1 MSISNNKIYETPGND
16 FTSNN
21 IHPQRKDSDSFQ
33 TSKDNMTYFQTLL
46 VVLLAFSNN
55 LAYYLLN
62 SAVEILVIGIVL
74 SFFIIILLLIHYI
87 THLLAKKSYFPIF
100 FPIFYFL
107 AGLCFVFEDPDVIRM
122 FLRVSS
128 EPSYMPGLLTLIF
141 FSITVKE
148 KQRVAGTLV
157 YIKLAL
163 GTLSFC
169 LVVSQTHL
177 RGRSI
182 YLFIILLILL
192 IRDLS
197 NSIVNRKR
205 VHSLKYEE
213 IPIEANSDLDFE
225 EITYKLQITIQHL
238 TDTFINSETLY
249 SNIRKSVINIKQVA
263 ESLQKKSNIYSVKV
277 KNVTKD
283 LDEQDKVFIEESC
296 FGNQMKQ
303 NFNENTHMIKIQTE
317 YPSEVNKLSGLLKNI
332 GRDWNFNSF
341 FLSDCC
347 NQIPLQVAGFYSFHK
362 FNLDEVFKIPEGV
375 LRNFLMKLE
384 ATYKPNPYH
393 NSVHAADVMNSHL
406 FLVNNSK
413 LFEYCTN
420 IDVMAGIIAALGH
433 DAGHPARNNRFLM
446 ITKDELAIQY
456 NDISVLEMLHS
467 ATVFSIIMNSESN
480 IFQNLTS
487 DQWSLARKMIVE
499 MILATDMSKHFDLLG
514 QFRGKHKVPESFDLT
529 NNELKIEILRLIIKA
544 ADIGHAA
551 KDIELHEK
559 WCRLVVE
566 EFYTQGDIEK
576 QMGLTVSMYC
586 DRETTDISKS
596 QAGFIKSIVS
606 PLFSVVN
613 FILQSEMIE
622 TYCIEQ
628 LKINENHW
636 IHRRKTIRGRSLIH
650 NNEEYVNK
658 LNNLGILRSKPRK
671 PSLPD
676 KYLS

>member
-1 MSISNNKIYETPGND
+1 MSVLNNKIYETPGND

-21 IHPQRKDSDSFQ
+21 INPQRKDSDSFQ
-33 TSKDNMTYFQTLL
+33 TSKDSMTYVQALI
-46 VVLLAFSNN
+46 VVFLAFSNN
-55 LAYYLLN
+55 LVYYLLN
-62 SAVEILVIGIVL
+62 SAVEVLVIGAVF
-74 SFFIIILLLIHYI
+74 SFFIVILLLMHYI
-87 THLLAKKSYFPIF
+87 THLVSKKSYFQIF

-107 AGLCFVFEDPDVIRM
+107 AGLCFVLEDPDVIRM
-122 FLRVSS
+122 FLSVSS

-148 KQRVAGTLV
+148 KERVAGTLV
-157 YIKLAL
+157 YLKLAL

-169 LVVSQTHL
+169 LVVSQPHI

-182 YLFIILLILL
+182 YLFIVLLVLF

-213 IPIEANSDLDFE
+213 IPVEANSDLDFE
-225 EITYKLQITIQHL
+225 EITYKLQVTIQNL

-277 KNVTKD
+277 KTVTKG
-283 LDEQDKVFIEESC
+283 LDEQDKMFIEESC
-296 FGNQMKQ
+296 FGNQVKQ
-303 NFNENTHMIKIQTE
+303 SVNENTHVIKIQTE
-317 YPSEVNKLSGLLKNI
+317 YPCEVSKLSGLLKNI
-332 GRDWNFNSF
+332 GRDWNFNTF

-347 NQIPLQVAGFYSFHK
+347 NQIPLQVAGNYSFHK

-375 LRNFLMKLE
+375 LRKFLMKLE
-384 ATYKPNPYH
+384 GTYKPNPYH
-393 NSVHAADVMNSHL
+393 NSVHAADVMNSYL

-413 LFEYCTN
+413 LLENCTN

-446 ITKDELAIQY
+446 ITKNELAIQY
-456 NDISVLEMLHS
+456 NDISVLEMLHT
-467 ATVFSIIMNSESN
+467 ATVFSIIMDSESN
-480 IFQNLTS
+480 IFQNLTT
-487 DQWSLARKMIVE
+487 DQYSLARKMIVE
-499 MILATDMSKHFDLLG
+499 LILATDMSKHFDLLME
-514 QFRGKHKVPESFDLT
+514 FRGKHMVPEAFDLT
-529 NNELKIEILRLIIKA
+529 KNEQKVDILRLIIKA

-566 EFYTQGDIEK
+566 EFYTQGDLEK
-576 QMGLTVSMYC
+576 EMGLAVSMYC

-596 QAGFIKSIVS
+596 QAGFIKNIVA
-606 PLFSVVN
+606 PLFIMVN
-613 FILQSEMIE
+613 FILKSEMIE
-622 TYCIEQ
+622 TYCVEQ

-650 NNEEYVNK
+650 SNEEYVNK
-658 LNNLGILRSKPRK
+658 LNNLGNVRSKPRK
-671 PSLPD
+671 PSLPE